1 MQKSTALP
9 LAVLLAATVLTACSS
24 GDDNHEN
31 GLKLFATT
39 GYLADAAANLAPDA
53 DITTMVGPG
62 GDPHTYQPTTHDI
75 EAMKNAD
82 LVLWNGLHL
91 EAQMVDQLESLGEKQ
106 LAVGDQLAEQDLLPW
121 PDQGKG
127 GEQLF
132 DPHIWN
138 SPKL

>member
-1 MQKSTALP
+1 M
-9 LAVLLAATVLTACSS
+9 
-24 GDDNHEN
+24 
-31 GLKLFATT
+31 
-39 GYLADAAANLAPDA
+39 ADAAANLAPEA

-75 EAMKNAD
+75 EAMKDAD

-106 LAVGDQLAEQDLLPW
+106 LAVGDQLDEQDLLPW
-121 PDQGKG
+121 PEQGKG
-127 GEQLF
+127 GEQLY

-138 SPKL
+138 SPKLWSQAVESIGDKLGDIDSEPVSYTHLTLPTTF